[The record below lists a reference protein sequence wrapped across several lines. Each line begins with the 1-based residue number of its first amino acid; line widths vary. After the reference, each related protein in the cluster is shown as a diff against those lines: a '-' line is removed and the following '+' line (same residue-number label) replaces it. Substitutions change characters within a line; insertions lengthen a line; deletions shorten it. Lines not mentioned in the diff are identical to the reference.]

1 MDIDYIE
8 NGNNSSSVKS
18 GIISLEKLYKM
29 LETETALECINV
41 KSDAGKLYRNLTK
54 ELTNTIPL
62 ERGFYL
68 WGNFNKKK
76 FWTNLYLGKS
86 GEGKVT
92 SLNQRILE
100 ELRDERAFIVKH
112 FHTEDEIKNK
122 SSEVFLEMWDKQYH
136 KHLPRNLK
144 KYGTTH
150 IVWVTFNMTDNKIIE
165 EVENDLIESI
175 NPISNIRRTTPP
187 THLNEETINIL
198 KEFRSNIHQERQDLT
213 FNLNMI

>member
-1 MDIDYIE
+1 MKADYIDNVE
-8 NGNNSSSVKS
+8 NTNPVKS

-29 LETETALECINV
+29 LEKEIALECIDV
-41 KSDAGKLYRNLTK
+41 KSNTGKLYRSI
-54 ELTNTIPL
+54 TNEIGQTLPT

-76 FWTNLYLGKS
+76 FWTNIYLGKS
-86 GEGKVT
+86 GEGKIT
-92 SLNQRILE
+92 SLKQRILE
-100 ELRDERAFIVKH
+100 ELRDERAFIIKH
-112 FHTEDEIKNK
+112 FHTEDEIKDK
-122 SSEVFLEMWDKQYH
+122 SSNVFLEMWHKQYH

-150 IVWVTFNMTDNKIIE
+150 IVWETFDMTDNKIIE

-198 KEFRSNIHQERQDLT
+198 KEFRRNIHQERQDLSFT
-213 FNLNMI
+213 MNMI